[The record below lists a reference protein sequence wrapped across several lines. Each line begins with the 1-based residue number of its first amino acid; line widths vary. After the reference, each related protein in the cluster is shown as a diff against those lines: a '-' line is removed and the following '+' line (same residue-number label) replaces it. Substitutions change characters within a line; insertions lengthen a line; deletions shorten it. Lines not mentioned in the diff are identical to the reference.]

1 MACRFTNWIDTLLI
15 NKTRQSINKSIH
27 RIPKEKRFVSSE
39 PFLFCIK
46 FGYIDFT
53 NAGLHEGRKN
63 DFGQGAGLHEHRKD
77 NFGQGAGLHLHRNKS
92 LGQDAALHLAPNWRI

>member
-1 MACRFTNWIDTLLI
+1 MVAFTLHTACMACRFTNWIDTLLI

-46 FGYIDFT
+46 VGYIDFA
-53 NAGLHEGRKN
+53 NAGLYER
-63 DFGQGAGLHEHRKD
+63 RKD
-77 NFGQGAGLHLHRNKS
+77 S